1 MLRSSASAANSESAA
16 DSSNTKVRRVSVC
29 LWIEDWVNTE
39 SGVRSDIEA
48 LLNSFHK
55 LLLQFFLAL
64 LHNSCSMADR
74 PVKFS

>member
-29 LWIEDWVNTE
+29 LWIDDWDWVNTE

-48 LLNSFHK
+48 LLS
-55 LLLQFFLAL
+55 
-64 LHNSCSMADR
+64 
-74 PVKFS
+74 